1 MVRLGISVEGVT
13 ELRFV
18 TAVLAEH
25 LWAYKISPEPV
36 SVGGNISIPRVSSEL
51 DKLSKSFDHIT
62 TFYDFYGFKGKP
74 QGATKASLE
83 EDIFLGVNDFTR
95 GKLIPYIQMYE
106 FEGLLFSSPVA
117 IANNV
122 EGNDVEVWSGNILQ
136 EFGGKPERINDSLQ
150 TAPSKRLEQFTN
162 YRKTIDGPNI
172 CKEIGLS
179 SIRAKCIGFDDWL
192 SKLEKLA

>member
-13 ELRFV
+13 ERRFV
-18 TAVLAEH
+18 TTVLVEH
-25 LWAYKISPEPV
+25 LATCEVFSTPV
-36 SVGGNISIPRVSSEL
+36 SICGNVSVPRVNAEL
-51 DKLSKSFDHIT
+51 NKLSRSFDYIT

-74 QGATKASLE
+74 QASTKASLE
-83 EDIFLGVNDFTR
+83 QDVFLGVNDFTKE
-95 GKLIPYIQMYE
+95 KLIPYIQMHE

-122 EGNDVEVWSGNILQ
+122 EGNDVERWSQKILQ
-136 EFGGKPERINDSLQ
+136 EFGGNPERINDSPQ

-172 CKEIGLS
+172 CKEIGLNV
-179 SIRAKCIGFDDWL
+179 IRNKCNGFDDWL
-192 SKLEKLA
+192 SKLENLN